1 MGTNRNGKIMTGI
14 VKMLRKRCFLRGHGE
29 YLLIQT
35 NVRSLKS
42 ESRDWKLDQQLVR
55 GGPLSATA
63 NLTVDM

>member
-1 MGTNRNGKIMTGI
+1 MFPTWPWRI
-14 VKMLRKRCFLRGHGE
+14 LAD
-29 YLLIQT
+29 QT